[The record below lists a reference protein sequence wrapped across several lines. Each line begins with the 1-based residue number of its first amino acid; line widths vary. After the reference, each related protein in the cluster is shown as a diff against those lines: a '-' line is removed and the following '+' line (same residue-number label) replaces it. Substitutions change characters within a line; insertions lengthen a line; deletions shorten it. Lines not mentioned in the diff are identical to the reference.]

1 MFEKNMLPVKLD
13 WFPDISTKLYSC
25 DFYVYSDYDILPL
38 RNAKK
43 TKRVSA
49 NLTTQTM
56 NKKSNKKHCV
66 LLFMSFLLIFKRE
79 KNLIY
84 SLSSKHN

>member
-1 MFEKNMLPVKLD
+1 MFKKNMLQLKLN

-25 DFYVYSDYDILPL
+25 DFYVYRDYDILPL

-56 NKKSNKKHCV
+56 NKKPNKKHCV
-66 LLFMSFLLIFKRE
+66 LLLMSFLLIFKRD

-84 SLSSKHN
+84 SLSFKHN

>member
-1 MFEKNMLPVKLD
+1 MLPVKLD
-13 WFPDISTKLYSC
+13 WFPDMSTKLYYC

-43 TKRVSA
+43 TGRVSA
-49 NLTTQTM
+49 NLTTRTM
-56 NKKSNKKHCV
+56 NKRPTKKHCV
-66 LLFMSFLLIFKRE
+66 LLLMSFLLIFRRE

-84 SLSSKHN
+84 SLSFMHN

>member
-1 MFEKNMLPVKLD
+1 MLPVKLN
-13 WFPDISTKLYSC
+13 WFRGISTKLYSC

-43 TKRVSA
+43 TERVSA
-49 NLTTQTM
+49 NLTTRTM
-56 NKKSNKKHCV
+56 NKKTNKKHCV
-66 LLFMSFLLIFKRE
+66 LLLTSFLLIFRRE

-84 SLSSKHN
+84 PLSFMHN